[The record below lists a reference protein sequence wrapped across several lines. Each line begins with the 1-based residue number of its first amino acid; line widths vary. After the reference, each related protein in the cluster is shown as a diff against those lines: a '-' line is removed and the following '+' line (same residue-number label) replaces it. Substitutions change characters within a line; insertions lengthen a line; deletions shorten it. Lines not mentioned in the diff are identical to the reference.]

1 MEPAMGLAWVEKR
14 QMEREAILRKMR
26 ALSAKRVE
34 NGCSEHEAMAAADL
48 LARMM
53 DRFGFSRIDLSETG
67 KTSALTMSTW
77 RSPINKNGSLSQVS
91 LAVSEYT
98 DCKVWLSGKGTDAE
112 SIVFFGHE
120 EDTLLA
126 VFLMDSFYA
135 AMTSEWAEY
144 RRSMGAVV
152 DPKTGRP
159 KAVVSVKER
168 ETFEL
173 GMMGRLSGRLRE
185 MKVDRNSRVDEP
197 TGRTG
202 NALVVVKTAAVDAG
216 FKQLGITLGKA
227 RASRKRLRG
236 SDAYAAGRAAG
247 GRVAITTGIAG

>member
-1 MEPAMGLAWVEKR
+1 V
-14 QMEREAILRKMR
+14 EREAILRKMR
-26 ALSAKRVE
+26 ALAAKQVE
-34 NGCSEHEAMAAADL
+34 NGCSEAEALSAANL
-48 LARMM
+48 LGRMM
-53 DRFGFSRIDLSETG
+53 DQHGFSQLDLSEKG
-67 KTSALTMSTW
+67 KASELKTDIW
-77 RSPINKNGSLSQVS
+77 RSPAGKNGSLVYVS
-91 LAVSEYT
+91 NSVAGYC
-98 DCKVWLSGKGTDAE
+98 DCKVWLSGKGTASE
-112 SIVFFGHE
+112 GIAFFGHE
-120 EDTLLA
+120 EDTMLA
-126 VFLMDSFYA
+126 SFLMDSFNS
-135 AMTSEWAEY
+135 AMNSEWAEY

>member
-1 MEPAMGLAWVEKR
+1 MGLARVEKR

-26 ALSAKRVE
+26 ALSSKRVE
-34 NGCSEHEAMAAADL
+34 NGCSEHEAMSAADL

-53 DRFGFSRIDLSETG
+53 DRFGFSQLDLSENG
-67 KTSALTMSTW
+67 KSSELTTAIW
-77 RSPINKNGSLSQVS
+77 RSPARKNGSLVFVS
-91 LAVSEYT
+91 NSVSEYC
-98 DCKVWLSGKGTDAE
+98 DCKVWLSGKGTASE
-112 SIVFFGHE
+112 GIAFFGHE
-120 EDTLLA
+120 EDTMLA
-126 VFLMDSFYA
+126 LFLMDSFNA
-135 AMTSEWAEY
+135 AMASEWAEY

-159 KAVVSVKER
+159 KAVVSTKDR
-168 ETFEL
+168 ETFEVA
-173 GMMGRLSGRLRE
+173 MMVRVSGRVRE
-185 MKVDRNSRVDEP
+185 MKADRNVRVDEP

-202 NALVVVKTAAVDAG
+202 NALVVVKTAAVNAG
-216 FKQLGITLGKA
+216 FQELGIKLGKA